1 MANSTNEV
9 VNENLLTLI
18 AAVTVS
24 CIDLSSDLKFCLNL
38 FLLFKKIGKSGA
50 QLNKLA
56 GLIAENVSIYCFSV
70 RVFKFC
76 YLHILRENKIG
87 TIYFFFKCPH
97 SMTRSDLIAYLQRVA
112 LYSHQLSITAKVKSD
127 IQFIGGEMIVS
138 GVRKSFVVL
147 IFLQPKINYNTIFLV
162 LQPKINYNTI
172 FLVLQPKVN
181 YNTIFLVFK
190 VESATSLIQA
200 AKNLMNAVIL
210 TVKSSYIAST
220 NHRTTNQVRA
230 SIHQNLSLI
239 YLNSLNV

>member
-1 MANSTNEV
+1 M
-9 VNENLLTLI
+9 LT
-18 AAVTVS
+18 
-24 CIDLSSDLKFCLNL
+24 F

-162 LQPKINYNTI
+162 LQPK
-172 FLVLQPKVN
+172 VN

-220 NHRTTNQVRA
+220 KHRTPNQVRA

>member
-1 MANSTNEV
+1 M
-9 VNENLLTLI
+9 LT
-18 AAVTVS
+18 
-24 CIDLSSDLKFCLNL
+24 F

-220 NHRTTNQVRA
+220 KHRTPNQVRA
-230 SIHQNLSLI
+230 SIHQNFSLI

>member
-1 MANSTNEV
+1 M
-9 VNENLLTLI
+9 LT
-18 AAVTVS
+18 
-24 CIDLSSDLKFCLNL
+24 F

-147 IFLQPKINYNTIFLV
+147 IFLQPKICLLY
-162 LQPKINYNTI
+162 
-172 FLVLQPKVN
+172 
-181 YNTIFLVFK
+181 
-190 VESATSLIQA
+190 TSP
-200 AKNLMNAVIL
+200 
-210 TVKSSYIAST
+210 SP
-220 NHRTTNQVRA
+220 RDRG
-230 SIHQNLSLI
+230 
-239 YLNSLNV
+239 